1 MMQSNEQILL
11 EQIFQPLYQ
20 QIKNN
25 QYPNAAPDEKYLKSL
40 QEIGIIKLG
49 WDNELTDFG
58 REMLK
63 YLEPE
68 W

>member
-1 MMQSNEQILL
+1 MEKKILFKVL
-11 EQIFQPLYQ
+11 Q